1 MVARTSLTLLLVVLL
16 MGCRPA
22 SPTPTAAPVISFP
35 TASDVATA
43 TEAPTPSPDAAVLF
57 HNAQYQLGTPDTLQV
72 VQLKDGKFERG
83 APGDTDYASVQVT
96 NFVASGDLNS
106 DGKDEIAALISEN
119 YGGSGVFVFL
129 AIFND
134 VNGTPT
140 YLASTLIDDR
150 PQLNA
155 LSIKNNEV
163 FLDATIHG
171 LDEQGNAEPMCCP
184 TWHTTRNYRL
194 VHDQLDMSSYTT
206 FTPDGKPRT
215 ITIASPV
222 NGTEVFSSVQ
232 VKGSVSIAP
241 FENTLSYSIKDGG
254 GVELSRGAIP
264 VIVANPGGPGTFD
277 AVIALGKILSSTVVF
292 VEIQDI
298 SAANGSLLGMD
309 SLELVVK

>member
-1 MVARTSLTLLLVVLL
+1 MVTRYSVILLFAVVLI
-16 MGCRPA
+16 GCRPA
-22 SPTPTAAPVISFP
+22 SPTPTAAPVISSP
-35 TASDVATA
+35 TASEATTA
-43 TEAPTPSPDAAVLF
+43 TEAPTASPDAAILF
-57 HNAQYQLGTPDTLQV
+57 RNAQYQLGATDTLQV

-83 APGDTDYASVQVT
+83 APGDTDYASIQVT
-96 NFVASGDLNS
+96 NFVAKGDLNS

-129 AIFND
+129 AIFNNVD
-134 VNGTPT
+134 GTPT

-155 LSIKNNEV
+155 LSIRNNEI

-194 VHDQLDMSSYTT
+194 VNDQLDMSSYST

-215 ITIASPV
+215 ITVASPA
-222 NGTEVFSSVQ
+222 NGTEVFGSVQ
-232 VKGSVSIAP
+232 IKGSVSIAP

-264 VIVANPGGPGTFD
+264 VTAANTGGPSTFD
-277 AVIALGKILSSTVVF
+277 ALVPLGNILSSTVVF

>member
-1 MVARTSLTLLLVVLL
+1 MVTRYSVILLLVVLL
-16 MGCRPA
+16 VGCRPA
-22 SPTPTAAPVISFP
+22 SPTPIAAPVISSP
-35 TASDVATA
+35 TASVATA
-43 TEAPTPSPDAAVLF
+43 TEAPTTSPDAAALF
-57 HNAQYQLGTPDTLQV
+57 RNAQYQLGTPDTLQV

-96 NFVASGDLNS
+96 NFVATGDLNS
-106 DGKDEIAALISEN
+106 DSKDEIAALISEN

-129 AIFND
+129 AIFDNVD
-134 VNGTPT
+134 GTPT
-140 YLASTLIDDR
+140 YVASTLIDDR

-194 VHDQLDMSSYTT
+194 VNDQLDMSSYTT

-215 ITIASPV
+215 ITVASPS

-232 VKGSVSIAP
+232 VRGSISIAP

-264 VIVANPGGPGTFD
+264 VTAANPGGPGTFD
-277 AVIALGKILSSTVVF
+277 AVISLGNILSSTVVF

>member
-1 MVARTSLTLLLVVLL
+1 MVTRTSLILLLVVLL
-16 MGCRPA
+16 VGCRPA
-22 SPTPTAAPVISFP
+22 SPTPTAAPVISSP
-35 TASDVATA
+35 TTSEATTA
-43 TEAPTPSPDAAVLF
+43 TEALTASPDAAVLF
-57 HNAQYQLGTPDTLQV
+57 RNAQYQLGTPDTLQV
-72 VQLKDGKFERG
+72 IQLKDGKFERG

-96 NFVASGDLNS
+96 NFVAKGDLNS

-129 AIFND
+129 AIFNT
-134 VNGTPT
+134 VNGIPT
-140 YLASTLIDDR
+140 YLASTLVDDR

-194 VHDQLDMSSYTT
+194 VNDQLDISSYTT

-215 ITIASPV
+215 ITVAAPA

-232 VKGSVSIAP
+232 IKGSVSIAP

-264 VIVANPGGPGTFD
+264 VTAANPGGPGIFD
-277 AVIALGKILSSTVVF
+277 ATVSLGNILSSTVVF
-292 VEIQDI
+292 IEIQDI

>member
-1 MVARTSLTLLLVVLL
+1 VVTRYSLILLLAVLL
-16 MGCRPA
+16 IGCRPA
-22 SPTPTAAPVISFP
+22 SPTPTAAPIISP

-43 TEAPTPSPDAAVLF
+43 TEAPTASPDAAVLF
-57 HNAQYQLGTPDTLQV
+57 RNAQYQLGTPDTLQV
-72 VQLKDGKFERG
+72 VQLKDGEFERG

-96 NFVASGDLNS
+96 NFVATGDLNS

-119 YGGSGVFVFL
+119 FGGSGVFVFL
-129 AIFND
+129 TIFNNVD
-134 VNGTPT
+134 GTPT
-140 YLASTLIDDR
+140 FLASTLIDDR

-171 LDEQGNAEPMCCP
+171 LDEQGNAEAMCCP

-206 FTPDGKPRT
+206 FTPEGKPRT
-215 ITIASPV
+215 ITIASPA
-222 NGTEVFSSVQ
+222 NGTEVFGSVQ
-232 VKGSVSIAP
+232 IKGSVSIAP
-241 FENTLSYSIKDGG
+241 FENTLAYSIKDGG

-264 VIVANPGGPGTFD
+264 VTAANPGGPGTFD
-277 AVIALGKILSSTVVF
+277 ATVLLGNILSSTVVF